1 MPKENFPPPPP
12 TFLLVTYPVIVSSI
26 YLASCFLNVTQDSI
40 PCVLPPP
47 TFLVFSLNALVLL
60 LSALSFPVVR
70 NRNTPLIRTL
80 FPNFHGRRSRGRDVW
95 QALQLNPVIF
105 WYMTGETPETLEVV
119 VAKIYGEVTL
129 PRHWPRTPRTDRRR
143 RCILDVRNR
152 VLLVFI
158 WLRQYLK
165 LHVLAYIFCIS
176 KSTVAEE
183 IYHVVPILFT
193 NYRRFIK
200 WHSIRRWNQFLD
212 TFPSFPNAV
221 GMIDGTIHRIRR
233 PSGPL
238 QAEFYRGD
246 KRCHFISSQIVV
258 DADGLIVLLVT
269 GYSINRLLWTKL
281 FLAWTTTTIV
291 PYRFPGHMN
300 DAQCYRSLPQVGHGR
315 ARDLPRRARI
325 LADGGYAARVPVIT
339 PRRIARNRRQ
349 LRANRALRSLR
360 MQIEHSI
367 GFQKVYASINSIFR
381 HKRSFLPFVVCT
393 CGFLSNRRKLIIR
406 RLRRL

>member
-12 TFLLVTYPVIVSSI
+12 TFLLVTYPIIASSI
-26 YLASCFLNVTQDSI
+26 FLASCYLNATQDSI
-40 PCVLPPP
+40 LCVLPPP
-47 TFLVFSLNALVLL
+47 TFLVFSFNALVLL
-60 LSALSFPVVR
+60 LSALSFSEVR

-95 QALQLNPVIF
+95 QALELNPVMF
-105 WYMTGETPETLEVV
+105 WYMTGETPETLDAV
-119 VAKIYGEVTL
+119 VAKIYEKVTL

-143 RCILDVRNR
+143 RCILDVGNR

-183 IYHVVPILFT
+183 ILPCCT
-193 NYRRFIK
+193 
-200 WHSIRRWNQFLD
+200 HSIYKLQTFHKMALD
-212 TFPSFPNAV
+212 STMEPIFRHIPKLSKRCGFDWRNHSPDSPSFR
-221 GMIDGTIHRIRR
+221 TT
-233 PSGPL
+233 SS
-238 QAEFYRGD
+238 EFYRGD

-258 DADGLIVLLVT
+258 DTDGLIVLLVT
-269 GYSINRLLWTKL
+269 GYSINRLLWPKP
-281 FLAWTTTTIV
+281 FFAWITTTIV

-300 DAQCYRSLPQVGHGR
+300 DAQCYRSLPQIGHGR

-339 PRRIARNRRQ
+339 PRR
-349 LRANRALRSLR
+349 NRAEIVDSCKP
-360 MQIEHSI
+360 I
-367 GFQKVYASINSIFR
+367 GLSVHWECKLNTLLDFRKSMHLLIQYLGTSVLFCPLLFVLVVSFQTGEN
-381 HKRSFLPFVVCT
+381 
-393 CGFLSNRRKLIIR
+393 
-406 RLRRL
+406 

>member
-158 WLRQYLK
+158 WLCQYLK
-165 LHVLAYIFCIS
+165 LHVLAYVFCIS

-269 GYSINRLLWTKL
+269 GYSINRLL
-281 FLAWTTTTIV
+281 
-291 PYRFPGHMN
+291 
-300 DAQCYRSLPQVGHGR
+300 
-315 ARDLPRRARI
+315 
-325 LADGGYAARVPVIT
+325 
-339 PRRIARNRRQ
+339 
-349 LRANRALRSLR
+349 
-360 MQIEHSI
+360 
-367 GFQKVYASINSIFR
+367 
-381 HKRSFLPFVVCT
+381 
-393 CGFLSNRRKLIIR
+393 
-406 RLRRL
+406 

>member
-40 PCVLPPP
+40 PCVLPRP
-47 TFLVFSLNALVLL
+47 TFLVFSLNALFLL
-60 LSALSFPVVR
+60 LSALFFSVVR

-95 QALQLNPVIF
+95 QALELNPVIF
-105 WYMTGETPETLEVV
+105 WYVTGETPETLDVIVE
-119 VAKIYGEVTL
+119 KIYGEVTL
-129 PRHWPRTPRTDRRR
+129 PRHWTRTPRKDRRR

-200 WHSIRRWNQFLD
+200 WHSIRQWNQFLD

-221 GMIDGTIHRIRR
+221 GLIDGTIHQIRR

-238 QAEFYRGD
+238 QAEFFCGD

-258 DADGLIVLLVT
+258 DTDGLIVLLVT
-269 GYSINRLLWTKL
+269 GYSINRLL
-281 FLAWTTTTIV
+281 
-291 PYRFPGHMN
+291 
-300 DAQCYRSLPQVGHGR
+300 
-315 ARDLPRRARI
+315 
-325 LADGGYAARVPVIT
+325 
-339 PRRIARNRRQ
+339 
-349 LRANRALRSLR
+349 
-360 MQIEHSI
+360 
-367 GFQKVYASINSIFR
+367 
-381 HKRSFLPFVVCT
+381 
-393 CGFLSNRRKLIIR
+393 
-406 RLRRL
+406 